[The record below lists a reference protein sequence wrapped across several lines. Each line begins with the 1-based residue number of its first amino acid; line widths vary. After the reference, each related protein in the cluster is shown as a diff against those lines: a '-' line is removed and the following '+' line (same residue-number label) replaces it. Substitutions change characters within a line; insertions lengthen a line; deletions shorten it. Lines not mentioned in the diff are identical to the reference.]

1 MKASHKETYSFALKA
16 LSTGDLAC
24 IDWPFGCGTDG
35 YPTMRIDGKMVRLNR
50 WICEKA
56 HGAAPH
62 GVHAAHSCG
71 NERCINPG
79 HLYWATPKRNN
90 ADKIPHGTTNRGERH
105 GNSKLS
111 DSGVLKIRADK
122 RAHALIAKDFGVDR
136 STVSQIKRRA
146 SWRHI

>member
-50 WICEKA
+50 WVCEKA
-56 HGAAPH
+56 
-62 GVHAAHSCG
+62 
-71 NERCINPG
+71 
-79 HLYWATPKRNN
+79 Y
-90 ADKIPHGTTNRGERH
+90 
-105 GNSKLS
+105 
-111 DSGVLKIRADK
+111 
-122 RAHALIAKDFGVDR
+122 ALIAKDFGVDR